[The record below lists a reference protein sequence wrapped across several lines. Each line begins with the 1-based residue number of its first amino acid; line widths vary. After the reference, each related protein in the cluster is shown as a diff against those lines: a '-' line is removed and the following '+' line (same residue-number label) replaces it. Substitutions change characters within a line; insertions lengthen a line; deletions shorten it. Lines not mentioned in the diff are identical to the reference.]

1 MDYLYFCCLTAMQ
14 NINKLNSKHFSI
26 VAVIAILFVLTEES
40 SGKNPISSL
49 IHHSLTLNSYN
60 LISSKENH
68 FSVAEKQNLFIV
80 SLLQQTQVLSDTI
93 PVLQKDSSVIHL
105 DSLSSI
111 SDTTV
116 LEDTTIRKD
125 TIPYKLAVNAI
136 EAPITYSAEDSM
148 VLNVPAK
155 TVTLYGKKAVT
166 NFKDNELAAPVISFD
181 QASGDIIASIKRDSA
196 GKPISLPT
204 YTAADFKSQSDS
216 IRFNMKSGKGL
227 TKSTYTQQGEM
238 YVYGEVIKKISDD
251 VFYALRGRFTT
262 CNLDTPHFAFISNKI
277 KFINNKVAISGPVHP
292 EFEGIPIPIY
302 FPFGIYPLSQGRH
315 SGLLAPNF
323 TTNEQRGLGLEGLG
337 YYKVISDNWDIILR
351 TSIYSYGGWSVNFN
365 PRYSKRYHYN
375 GNLSFDI
382 QHFNLNF
389 KGDPDFAKN
398 RSYRITWSHSADTKA
413 RPGVS
418 FRANV
423 NAGSSSYN
431 ATVPNDP
438 RLNFSNQLNSSIAY
452 SKTWKGKPFNL
463 TLTAN
468 HDQNTN
474 LKLINISLPSVGF
487 NINTVYPFRKKE
499 FAGAPKWYEN
509 IGIGY
514 VGTAQNRFSFYDTVE
529 NRSIFQQIADT
540 LQWGAHHSIPIS
552 LSLPQMGI
560 FQVSPG
566 VSYDETWFQKRTT
579 RYWDNVKDTLLS
591 NVESGF
597 FTARQMSFSLS
608 LSTRIFGMITS
619 KSKDSK
625 IQAIRHEI
633 RPSFG
638 INYRPDFNKNNYYY
652 AIVDTNGT
660 KRQYSYYET
669 ANNIYSPYGT
679 GTFGGFNFGL
689 ENNISMKV
697 RNKKDTGENALKK
710 VSILDRL
717 SMQGSYNFFIDSFKL
732 SPISISASTNLF
744 DKVNVTAYASLDP
757 YEYND
762 EGRRIDQLIWKRK
775 PISLGRLSSG
785 NISLSSQFQGGDKSK
800 GTEPGLQPGN
810 DYNPNVDY
818 NQDEYNSEMAYI
830 QNNPGEFADF
840 NIPWSVNFSYS
851 LQYGTSFDKSKSR
864 FNKTFSQNMNF
875 GGTLNLT
882 PKWQMGINGY
892 YNITLGQLMPLS
904 LSISR
909 DLHCWQMSINIS
921 PIGNYRYFSINISP
935 KSAML
940 RDLKI
945 NRTRSFNTGNNF

>member
-1 MDYLYFCCLTAMQ
+1 MQ
-14 NINKLNSKHFSI
+14 TIKKFSLNHFSSI
-26 VAVIAILFVLTEES
+26 LVVAIILITTAES
-40 SGKNPISSL
+40 EARS
-49 IHHSLTLNSYN
+49 HYHNSIPVFFKHCTYN
-60 LISSKENH
+60 STPSKKNH
-68 FSVAEKQNLFIV
+68 FSVAKKQNFVNDTVPLKM
-80 SLLQQTQVLSDTI
+80 LPLNDTI
-93 PVLQKDSSVIHL
+93 PIAVTDSLLLNDSSFLSADSSSLNDSVVVI
-105 DSLSSI
+105 
-111 SDTTV
+111 
-116 LEDTTIRKD
+116 KD
-125 TIPYKLAVNAI
+125 TIPYKLAANAL
-136 EAPITYSAEDSM
+136 EAAVVYNAEDSM
-148 VLNVPAK
+148 VLDVPSK
-155 TVTLYGKKAVT
+155 TVTLYGKKAIT
-166 NFKDNELAAPVISFD
+166 NYKDNELSAPVISFD
-181 QASGDIIASIKRDSA
+181 QASGDIIASIKRDSL

-204 YTAADFKSQSDS
+204 YTQSDFISQSDS

-238 YVYGEVIKKISDD
+238 YVYGEVIKKVSDD

-277 KFINNKVAISGPVHP
+277 KFINNNVAISGPVHP

-323 TTNEQRGLGLEGLG
+323 TTNQQRGLGLEGLG
-337 YYKVISDNWDIILR
+337 YYKVISDNWDVILR

-365 PRYSKRYHYN
+365 PRYSKRYQYN

-382 QHFNLNF
+382 QNFNLNF
-389 KGDPDFAKN
+389 KGDPDFQKN
-398 RSYRITWSHSADTKA
+398 RSYRLTWSHSADTKA
-413 RPGVS
+413 RPGVN
-418 FRANV
+418 FRASV

-438 RLNFSNQLNSSIAY
+438 RLNYANQLNSSIAY

-463 TLTAN
+463 TVAAN

-474 LKLINISLPSVGF
+474 RKLINMSLPSVGF
-487 NINTVYPFRKKE
+487 NISTVYPFRKKE
-499 FAGAPKWYEN
+499 FAGTPKWYEN

-514 VGTAQNRFSFYDTVE
+514 VGTAQNRFSFYDTVT
-529 NRSIFQQIADT
+529 NKSIFKQIADT

-566 VSYDETWFQKRTT
+566 ISFDETWFQKRTT
-579 RYWDNVKDTLLS
+579 RFLDDTGDSLITNVQ
-591 NVESGF
+591 SGF
-597 FTARQMSFSLS
+597 YTARQMSFSLS
-608 LSTRIFGMITS
+608 LSTRIFGMITARSS
-619 KSKDSK
+619 KAKV
-625 IQAIRHEI
+625 QAIRHEL
-633 RPSFG
+633 RPTFG

-652 AIVDTNGT
+652 AIVDTNGN

-669 ANNIYSPYGT
+669 ANNIYSPYST

-697 RNKKDTGENALKK
+697 RSKSDTGENALKK
-710 VSILDRL
+710 VSLLDRL

-732 SPISISASTNLF
+732 SPITVSASTNLF
-744 DKVNVTAYASLDP
+744 DKINVTAYASLDP
-757 YEYND
+757 YQYSD
-762 EGRRIDQLIWKRK
+762 EGRRIDQLIWRRK
-775 PISLGRLSSG
+775 PISLGRLNSG
-785 NISLSSQFQGGDKSK
+785 NISISSQFQGGDKTK
-800 GTEPGLQPGN
+800 GTEPGLQPG
-810 DYNPNVDY
+810 YNPNAGY
-818 NQDEYNSEMAYI
+818 GQDEFNNEMAYI
-830 QNNPGEFADF
+830 QNNPGEYADF
-840 NIPWSVNFSYS
+840 NIPWSVNFSYA
-851 LQYGTSFDKSKSR
+851 LQYSTIFNRFLRQFD
-864 FNKTFSQNMNF
+864 KTFSQNINF

-892 YNITLGQLMPLS
+892 YNVTLGTLEPLS

-921 PIGNYRYFSINISP
+921 PIGLHRYFSINISP
-935 KSAML
+935 KSPML

-945 NRTRSFNTGNNF
+945 NKTQQFSQF